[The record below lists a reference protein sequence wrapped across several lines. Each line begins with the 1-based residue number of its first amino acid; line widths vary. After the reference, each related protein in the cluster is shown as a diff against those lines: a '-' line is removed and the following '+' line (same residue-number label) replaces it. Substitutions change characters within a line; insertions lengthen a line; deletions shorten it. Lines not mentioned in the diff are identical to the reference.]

1 MEMPMEKLH
10 VQCLHL
16 RTYQPVQTHTV
27 LHVQVVAAFMK
38 NKGGGCIP
46 TGRSAHHNKPTSTR
60 RTAASP
66 SGHLHASHTGKRTKG
81 TCQLITPA
89 QALTTESKTRCG

>member
-1 MEMPMEKLH
+1 MEMPMQKLH

-46 TGRSAHHNKPTSTR
+46 TG
-60 RTAASP
+60 
-66 SGHLHASHTGKRTKG
+66 
-81 TCQLITPA
+81 
-89 QALTTESKTRCG
+89 